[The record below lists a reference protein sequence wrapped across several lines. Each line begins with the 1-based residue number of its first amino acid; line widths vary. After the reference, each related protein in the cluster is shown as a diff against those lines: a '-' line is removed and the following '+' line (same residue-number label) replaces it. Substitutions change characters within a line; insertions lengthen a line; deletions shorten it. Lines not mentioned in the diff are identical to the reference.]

1 MGDDSERRIILKL
14 KTMGFE
20 TEKEVEEF
28 LYRRVYEPNEEELFF
43 CPTEEDVYGD
53 GDVGD
58 DPRIEVDTPNKKEH
72 EKEI

>member
-1 MGDDSERRIILKL
+1 
-14 KTMGFE
+14 MGFE
-20 TEKEVEEF
+20 TEKELQEF
-28 LYRRVYEPNEEELFF
+28 LYPNEEELFF

-58 DPRIEVDTPNKKEH
+58 DPSEPMDTKNKKDY